1 MTQVLLTVILTI
13 AEAPRGMVPLSMAM
27 TSNCK
32 LVYLRY
38 TSSQSSKLS
47 LKSTGGLKEDKGFLT
62 FFFNIKLFKCSRC
75 ASYYSEN
82 SSIKMPERISQ

>member
-47 LKSTGGLKEDKGFLT
+47 LKSTGGLKKDKGFHYCIIL
-62 FFFNIKLFKCSRC
+62 FFFFFFFFFFFLNI
-75 ASYYSEN
+75 
-82 SSIKMPERISQ
+82 